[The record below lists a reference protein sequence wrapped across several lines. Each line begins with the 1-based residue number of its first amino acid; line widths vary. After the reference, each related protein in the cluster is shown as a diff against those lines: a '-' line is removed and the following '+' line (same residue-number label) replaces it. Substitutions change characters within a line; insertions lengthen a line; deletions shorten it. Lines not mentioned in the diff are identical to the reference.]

1 MEATKFCEF
10 GPGDSATW
18 PPFAGHPHD
27 PRTPDLDD
35 DDLTA
40 DLINDVRG
48 FLDIAVAAAAN
59 GDIGLARHALIEA
72 QRSIADLVG
81 SEQ

>member
-1 MEATKFCEF
+1 MYHATPYTP
-10 GPGDSATW
+10 GPGDLMGQYT
-18 PPFAGHPHD
+18 GHPHD
-27 PRTPDLDD
+27 PRTPDPDD
-35 DDLTA
+35 DDATA
-40 DLINDVRG
+40 DIINDVRG
-48 FLDIAVAAAAN
+48 LLDIAVAAVAN